1 MTTRIQVKVKSAEEI
16 LIRLR
21 ELLQR
26 DQTKY
31 IRRHTKPK
39 GVNCKHRRWDG
50 DKEEWTCRCGT
61 TDPDICLCHDQFEP
75 EFTREDLVQ
84 QFKEDVHNP
93 QKLLRE
99 YRAEATLLWVLGQF
113 DQEQPATDLLS
124 KGDK

>member
-1 MTTRIQVKVKSAEEI
+1 MVPIRVKSAEEI
-16 LIRLR
+16 LLRLR

-39 GVNCKHRRWDG
+39 GDNCKHRYLDP
-50 DKEEWTCRCGT
+50 KTQEWTCRCGT
-61 TDPDICLCHDQFEP
+61 KEPDTCLCHSQFEP
-75 EFTREDLVQ
+75 EFTRDQLLQ
-84 QFKEDVHNP
+84 QFREDVHNP

-113 DQEQPATDLLS
+113 DQEQPATDLLN
-124 KGDK
+124 KEQK